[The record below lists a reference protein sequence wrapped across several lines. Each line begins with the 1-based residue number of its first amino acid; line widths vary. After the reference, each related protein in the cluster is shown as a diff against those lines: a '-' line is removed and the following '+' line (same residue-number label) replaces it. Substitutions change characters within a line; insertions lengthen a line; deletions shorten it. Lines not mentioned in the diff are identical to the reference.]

1 MRIRHFSLFFKSIFC
16 VITRNRTGKAK
27 NKIFLFS
34 LEKTQQKNH
43 RTNKKY
49 ENTSHI
55 ILYFLTFYPMEKEN
69 FIFQIG
75 DFCPKMDL
83 LIESWD
89 YHFFYFLARY
99 AFEIEYH
106 TAAFEFFLDDFI
118 IAAEMSDLNVS
129 DKLLNTALQNGC
141 VQENPYLDFCI
152 HPAHNRPVIF
162 LKPLDIKTSP
172 IHLEK
177 EVIQLLSN
185 REDFIFVCKTVQAC
199 E

>member
-1 MRIRHFSLFFKSIFC
+1 M
-16 VITRNRTGKAK
+16 ITQNRTGKAK

-34 LEKTQQKNH
+34 LEKTQKKIY

-49 ENTSHI
+49 ENASHI

-99 AFEIEYH
+99 AFEIQDH
-106 TAAFEFFLDDFI
+106 QAAFEFFVDDFI

-129 DKLLNTALQNGC
+129 DKLLNVALQNGC
-141 VQENPYLDFCI
+141 VPENPYLDFCI
-152 HPAHNRPVIF
+152 HPVDNRPVIF
-162 LKPLDIKTSP
+162 LKPLEDKTSP

-177 EVIQLLSN
+177 NVIQLLSN
-185 REDFIFVCKTVQAC
+185 REDFIFVCKTVQVC